1 MGKAWWLLF
10 LAVSLGGWNAGIVW
24 FTQIAIYPLW
34 PLVGPH
40 EFHDYHLAWWHGMW
54 PSFGPVIAM
63 FVCSIVLLYMR
74 PHGIP
79 VWVLWT
85 GLLLQIT
92 VHILTALFWAPL
104 QAELAMTSGGI
115 SFAKYHILISTHWL
129 RVGFF
134 FAYAILMTWS
144 LQNFTVRHW
153 EV

>member
-1 MGKAWWLLF
+1 
-10 LAVSLGGWNAGIVW
+10 
-24 FTQIAIYPLW
+24 
-34 PLVGPH
+34 
-40 EFHDYHLAWWHGMW
+40 MW

-63 FVCSIVLLYMR
+63 LVCSIALLYMR

-85 GLLLQIT
+85 GLLLQIA

-104 QAELAMTSGGI
+104 QAELATTSGGI

-134 FAYAILMTWS
+134 FVYAMLMIWA